1 LISNLAIELPT
12 ASAYDVTNR
21 FNSIWGM
28 KIDGRELTTER
39 QGASKGAQKFKKQQ
53 RKSMHDILIR

>member
-1 LISNLAIELPT
+1 
-12 ASAYDVTNR
+12 
-21 FNSIWGM
+21 M